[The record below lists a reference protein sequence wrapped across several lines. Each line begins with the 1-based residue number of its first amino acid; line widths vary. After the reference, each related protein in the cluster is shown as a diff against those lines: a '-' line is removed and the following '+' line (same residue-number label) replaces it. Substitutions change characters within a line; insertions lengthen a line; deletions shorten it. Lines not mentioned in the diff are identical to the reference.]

1 MSQRIHGLSKARN
14 QLAQLAAVAVLSV
27 FYGGIAIHWVSVAL
41 RHSVLAG
48 PNHSNSQQALIVMH
62 AVSTAIFYAAMAL
75 LMFTRKKPV
84 RREKR
89 VIAWI
94 LPTSVLLVGVMG
106 VQPPRDN
113 VLALSVVSTI
123 FIVGGTIMTLY
134 ALRHLGRHF
143 GVVSDVRGLVT
154 SGPYRLVRHPLYA
167 AETITLIGLLLAA
180 FSPLSAG
187 ILALTLALQVT
198 RAKIEEQA
206 LEAAFPEY
214 REYASRTPM
223 IVPLA
228 FSLPIVWRKSTPV
241 V

>member
-1 MSQRIHGLSKARN
+1 MSRPLQGLSKARN
-14 QLAQLAAVAVLSV
+14 QLAQLAAVAVLSL
-27 FYGGIAIHWVSVAL
+27 FYGGIAIHWVLVAL
-41 RHSVLAG
+41 RHSVLA
-48 PNHSNSQQALIVMH
+48 NSNGSTSQQALIVMH
-62 AVSTAIFYAAMAL
+62 AVSTAIFYAAMAI
-75 LMFTRKKPV
+75 LMFTRKQPV

-106 VQPPRDN
+106 IQPPRDN
-113 VLALSVVSTI
+113 ALLMSALSTI
-123 FIVGGTIMTLY
+123 FIVGGTCMTMY

-143 GVVSDVRGLVT
+143 GIVSDVRGLVT
-154 SGPYRLVRHPLYA
+154 TGPYRLVRHPLYA

-223 IVPLA
+223 IVPMA
-228 FSLPIVWRKSTPV
+228 FPLSVVWRKPTPV